1 MVKKVIDIS
10 SDRAGGISMTFLKM
24 NKRKVLANKEAR
36 PESHSCH
43 LLYSN
48 EQNRRIFRD
57 SPSARRGVA
66 QPGSAPGSGPGGRRF
81 KSSRPD
87 HSFQEVTS
95 DSWLFSYIAVDNF
108 VDRDVTVYA
117 FGSLV
122 AEFTYERLREI
133 AGTIPSHA
141 GNIPRSSESRTI
153 VRSRLEGRFRCWDGE
168 FRLRRCG
175 PSLVSP
181 TYTIPS
187 FKVSTQC
194 RS

>member
-66 QPGSAPGSGPGGRRF
+66 QPGRAPGSGPGGRRF
-81 KSSRPD
+81 KSSLPD
-87 HSFQEVTS
+87 QLSLAISIDYGDISAACFRRFSGHSVQPRFHRNSRNQSFQ
-95 DSWLFSYIAVDNF
+95 
-108 VDRDVTVYA
+108 
-117 FGSLV
+117 
-122 AEFTYERLREI
+122 
-133 AGTIPSHA
+133 
-141 GNIPRSSESRTI
+141 
-153 VRSRLEGRFRCWDGE
+153 
-168 FRLRRCG
+168 
-175 PSLVSP
+175 
-181 TYTIPS
+181 
-187 FKVSTQC
+187 
-194 RS
+194 